1 MNALARVVFPPSATT
16 YTPTTPT
23 ARAGAMAVIEV
34 DEFTVNEVALVPADP
49 PNFTAETHWK
59 FVPVIV
65 VDVPPPAPP
74 VDVDNEVTVGAEAEL
89 YVNL

>member
-1 MNALARVVFPPSATT
+1 
-16 YTPTTPT
+16 
-23 ARAGAMAVIEV
+23 VIEV
-34 DEFTVNEVALVPADP
+34 DEFTVNDVAFVPADP

-59 FVPVIV
+59 LVPVIV

-74 VDVDNEVTVGAEAEL
+74 VVVDNDVTVGAAADV